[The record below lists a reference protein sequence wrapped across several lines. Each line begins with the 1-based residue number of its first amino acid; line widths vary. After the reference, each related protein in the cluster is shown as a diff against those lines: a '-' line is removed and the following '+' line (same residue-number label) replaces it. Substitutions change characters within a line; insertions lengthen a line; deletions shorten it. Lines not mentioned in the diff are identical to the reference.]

1 MSLKT
6 AWGYTITDSDTLA
19 DMITTEEF
27 NALTGNKYAGD
38 VRIEPNIKAAS
49 AKIRSFCGWHVYPS
63 AACELKT
70 TFYDKRVTKMPY
82 GISVQL
88 PTSFV
93 TAITSI
99 KIGGE
104 EHSQY
109 ALESN
114 GFLRV
119 FGLDAHIIEPYT
131 ELEVVYQA
139 GLSDAL
145 VDALKQIAAHRTT
158 IALASTNGVQS
169 ESTGGVSV
177 TYAAS
182 WTNSSGTATLSDSEK
197 ELLVPYRITGAL

>member
-19 DMITTEEF
+19 DIISVEDF
-27 NALTGNKYAGD
+27 NTLTGNKFAGD

-49 AKIRSFCGWHVYPS
+49 AKIRSFCGWHLYPS
-63 AACELKT
+63 AACELVT
-70 TFYDKRVTKMPY
+70 TFFDKRITRMPY
-82 GISVQL
+82 GFSIQL
-88 PTSFV
+88 PSSFV
-93 TAITSI
+93 SAITSV
-99 KIGGE
+99 KVGE
-104 EHSQY
+104 ATQDDY

-119 FGLDAHIIEPYT
+119 FCPCAYIEPFT
-131 ELEVVYQA
+131 ELEVTYQA

-145 VDALKQIAAHRTT
+145 VDGIKQIAAHRTT
-158 IALASTNGVQS
+158 IALASSNGVQS

-182 WTNSSGTATLSDSEK
+182 WTNTSGTAALSDSEK
-197 ELLVPYRITGAL
+197 ELLAPNRIIGAI

>member
-19 DMITTEEF
+19 DIISVEDF
-27 NALTGNKYAGD
+27 NTLTGNKFAGD

-49 AKIRSFCGWHVYPS
+49 AKIRSFCGWHLYPS
-63 AACELKT
+63 AACELVT
-70 TFYDKRVTKMPY
+70 TFFDKRITRMPY
-82 GISVQL
+82 GFSVQL
-88 PTSFV
+88 PASFV
-93 TAITSI
+93 SAVTSV
-99 KIGGE
+99 KIDGAT
-104 EHSQY
+104 QNDY

-119 FGLDAHIIEPYT
+119 FCPCAHIEPFT
-131 ELEVVYQA
+131 ELEVTYQA

-145 VDALKQIAAHRTT
+145 VDGIKQIAAHRTT
-158 IALASTNGVQS
+158 IALASSNGVQS

-182 WTNSSGTATLSDSEK
+182 WTNTSGTAALSDSEK
-197 ELLVPYRITGAL
+197 ELLIPNRIIGAL

>member
-19 DMITTEEF
+19 DVISVEEF
-27 NALTGNKYAGD
+27 NTLTGNKYAGD

-49 AKIRSFCGWHVYPS
+49 AKIRSFCGWHLYPS
-63 AACELKT
+63 AACELVT
-70 TFYDKRVTKMPY
+70 TFFDKRITRMPY
-82 GISVQL
+82 GFSIQL
-88 PTSFV
+88 PSSFV
-93 TAITSI
+93 SAVTSI
-99 KIGGE
+99 KIGGAT
-104 EHSQY
+104 QDDY

-119 FGLDAHIIEPYT
+119 FCPCAYIEPFT
-131 ELEVVYQA
+131 ELEVTYQA

-145 VDALKQIAAHRTT
+145 VDGIKQIAAHRTT
-158 IALASTNGVQS
+158 IALASSNGVQS

-182 WTNSSGTATLSDSEK
+182 WTNTSGTAALSDSEK
-197 ELLVPYRITGAL
+197 ELLIPNRIIGAI